1 MAGGDKLRIAP
12 GQLRTQLLQS
22 FAEEPRERGGGKK
35 RGRGHGRGKG
45 RLPTRSQSPPPSA
58 TSVSATSPL
67 QTRVSPVRDPP
78 VQERTPMQDPPVQEP
93 TPSHEEWGSWG
104 DGEGAVADAE
114 AEVEVEDEGAEAED
128 EGPCQQVGLPT
139 WYDTSSR
146 PIGVAAQGVDFA
158 RWREVS

>member
-12 GQLRTQLLQS
+12 GQLRRQLLQS
-22 FAEEPRERGGGKK
+22 FAEEPRGRGGGKK
-35 RGRGHGRGKG
+35 RGRGRGRGKG
-45 RLPTRSQSPPPSA
+45 RLPNRSQSPPPSA

-104 DGEGAVADAE
+104 DGAGAGADAE

-128 EGPCQQVGLPT
+128 EGPSASKLVYQRGMTRVPDRLELQHRALISPDG
-139 WYDTSSR
+139 
-146 PIGVAAQGVDFA
+146 
-158 RWREVS
+158 EK